1 MEDDSFR
8 IDLTDID
15 RLDPKNDRNFL
26 NDIGKR
32 FRKSGALWLQ
42 GVFNPELMQSLT
54 RAFLEK
60 YASLSEKEHP
70 ELCQDVGQGDRNLYT
85 VVLEPPFDHPDL
97 YGSSKLLPILKTLL
111 HEQLLIQSFGIVSA
125 RPGSKRQP
133 LHVDHIELFEEMPG
147 LGRMLPSYAIT
158 VAIPLIDFNSQTGT
172 TAIWP
177 GSHMNPENVPDS
189 DENFT
194 FENAAMPSPS
204 AGDCMLWDFRTWH
217 CGTPNLT
224 HKERPLIYLSVTR
237 TWFEDRCNYNP
248 ASGRFPLLATQRFLD
263 DLSPDQLPL
272 FAGAKVSDSIEKI
285 REQKKQT
292 DSSVMQTPQ

>member
-8 IDLTDID
+8 IDLTGID

-32 FRKSGALWLQ
+32 FRKSGTLWLQ
-42 GVFNPELMQSLT
+42 GVFHRDLMQSLSK
-54 RAFLEK
+54 AFLEN
-60 YASLSEKEHP
+60 YASLNEKEYP
-70 ELCQDVGQGDRNLYT
+70 EICQDVGQGDRNLYT
-85 VVLEPPFDHPDL
+85 VVLEPPFDHADL
-97 YGSSKLLPILKTLL
+97 YGSAKLFPILKTLL

-158 VAIPLIDFNSQTGT
+158 VAIPLMDFNDQTGT

-177 GSHMNPENVPDS
+177 GSHMNYENVPDS
-189 DENFT
+189 DEHFT
-194 FENAAMPSPS
+194 FENAILPSLS

-224 HKERPLIYLSVTR
+224 QTERPLIYLSVTR

-248 ASGRFPLLATQRFLD
+248 ASGRYPLLATQRFLSN
-263 DLSPDQLPL
+263 LNPDQLLL
-272 FAGAKVSDSIEKI
+272 FTGAKVSDPIERI
-285 REQKKQT
+285 REHPKPADPSGT
-292 DSSVMQTPQ
+292 